1 MRILLPLLLLL
12 VAIGGTGVVLTREP
26 RRQVLAI
33 AANGFVLTLL
43 FMALQARLV
52 FDLDPAPD
60 VAFAEIAVGA
70 AATPLLFL
78 VTLASM
84 RMTHDVSPQDDDS

>member
-1 MRILLPLLLLL
+1 MSVLIPLLLLL
-12 VAIGGTGVVLTREP
+12 AALGGAAVVLSREP

-33 AANGFVLTLL
+33 TANGFVLTLL
-43 FMALQARLV
+43 FMALQA
-52 FDLDPAPD
+52 PD

-70 AATPLLFL
+70 AVTPLLFL

-84 RMTHDVSPQDDDS
+84 RMKHDVKPGNDDS

>member
-1 MRILLPLLLLL
+1 MKILLPLLFLL
-12 VAIGGTGVVLTREP
+12 VAVGGTGVVLTREP

-33 AANGFVLTLL
+33 AANGFALTLL
-43 FMALQARLV
+43 FMALQ
-52 FDLDPAPD
+52 APD

-78 VTLASM
+78 VALASM
-84 RMTHDVSPQDDDS
+84 RMLHDVKPEEDDS

>member
-1 MRILLPLLLLL
+1 MRILLPLLLVL

-43 FMALQARLV
+43 FMALQA
-52 FDLDPAPD
+52 PD

-84 RMTHDVSPQDDDS
+84 RMKQDVKSRGEES

>member
-1 MRILLPLLLLL
+1 MNILLPLLLIL
-12 VAIGGTGVVLTREP
+12 VAIAGTGVVLTREP

-43 FMALQARLV
+43 FMALQ
-52 FDLDPAPD
+52 APD

-84 RMTHDVSPQDDDS
+84 RMTHDVSPQDEDT

>member
-1 MRILLPLLLLL
+1 MSILLPFLLLL
-12 VAIGGTGVVLTREP
+12 VAVGGAGVVLTRDP

-33 AANGFVLTLL
+33 AANGFVLALL
-43 FMALQARLV
+43 FMALQ
-52 FDLDPAPD
+52 APD

-78 VTLASM
+78 VALASM
-84 RMTHDVSPQDDDS
+84 RMKHDVEPGEDDG

>member
-1 MRILLPLLLLL
+1 MRLLLPLLFLL
-12 VAIGGTGVVLTREP
+12 VAAGGTGVVLTREP

-33 AANGFVLTLL
+33 AANGFALTLL
-43 FMALQARLV
+43 FMALQ
-52 FDLDPAPD
+52 APD

-78 VTLASM
+78 VALASM
-84 RMTHDVSPQDDDS
+84 RMKHDVKPGDDES